1 MTDGA
6 LAASGDV
13 ASRQGS
19 PADQGPVA
27 DLDALQRSERR
38 HRALVEAL
46 ATDVW
51 RASPDGGLLSDL
63 PRWRRTSRQG
73 VEEVLGAGW
82 LAAIHPDD
90 REHVRRTWQAAV
102 AVGGLYEVEY
112 RIRPVRGPVE
122 DDDVRV
128 LSVRG
133 VPVHDADGR
142 LLEYTGLTVD
152 VTDQRRQQAALE
164 QASRRLA
171 EGAARMVRLQRLTAR
186 LSGAL
191 DVVEISEA
199 VLAEARDGLGA
210 AGGGVSLLDET
221 GTRLQYQALDGY
233 DPDVKARWTDIS
245 LDDVS
250 PGPYVLATGAP
261 LLVDRPDELLR
272 LFPSED
278 IRRFV
283 AVSLERSWAR
293 LPLRTSGA
301 PFGVLALGWRHERT
315 WDEEERAFLSALAAL
330 SAQALERARSY
341 ERERDNAALLQRSL
355 LPDRLPEVPG
365 VRVAGAYRA
374 GATGMAVGGD
384 WYDAFPLP
392 GGCVGLVVGDVRGK
406 GAPAATVMGRVRAAL
421 RAYAALD
428 PDPATVLQHL
438 DGLMATFDDPEE
450 VVTVVYAVLDPA
462 TGALRHASAG
472 HLPALVCGAD
482 DVRQLEGGRDLP
494 LGVERPARTTAS
506 DVLAPG
512 ERLLL
517 VTDGL
522 VEDRERSLADGLG
535 VLVEQLLAAP
545 GDTDLVPEHL
555 LRAVGGPVLA
565 DDATVLVVDRAG
577 AQVDVRE
584 AVLHLPEDLRSAGT
598 ARAFVRRQLAEWDAG
613 GLEDAAVLLVSELVT
628 NAVVHAR
635 SSARLRL
642 QLRTTSLRVEVT
654 DSAVHL
660 RPRPRDADDEA
671 TNGRGLGLVA
681 SLAQRWGSRPDA
693 DGGKTV
699 FAELSR

>member
-6 LAASGDV
+6 PAASGDV
-13 ASRQGS
+13 VSRQGS

-73 VEEVLGAGW
+73 AEEVLGAGW

-199 VLAEARDGLGA
+199 VLAEAREGLGA

-293 LPLRTSGA
+293 
-301 PFGVLALGWRHERT
+301 
-315 WDEEERAFLSALAAL
+315 
-330 SAQALERARSY
+330 
-341 ERERDNAALLQRSL
+341 LLQRSL

-577 AQVDVRE
+577 AQVDIRE